1 MTILA
6 LDIGDKRIGIAVSDP
21 SEQFSLPVDVIQRTN
36 LENDCREIK
45 KRVDEYQARL
55 VVAGLP
61 RSLDGTLKTQAKKCM
76 TFSDRLKTE
85 ISVPIEYWNEWMT
98 TKEAESVLI
107 SSNVRRE
114 NRKKFID
121 KLAATLILD
130 GYLRRLQQQKTQAN
144 SSPQSDKG
152 NQS

>member
-21 SEQFSLPVDVIQRTN
+21 SEQFPLPVDVIHRSN
-36 LENDCREIK
+36 LEKDCKLIQKWVE
-45 KRVDEYQARL
+45 EYQVRL

-61 RSLDGTLKTQAKKCM
+61 RSLDGKIKVQAEKSITFVEHLKTV
-76 TFSDRLKTE
+76 
-85 ISVPIEYWNEWMT
+85 ISVPVEFWNEWMT

-107 SSNVRRE
+107 SSNMRRE
-114 NRKKFID
+114 NRKKVID

-130 GYLRRLQQQKTQAN
+130 GYLRRLQQIKTQPN
-144 SSPQSDKG
+144 ESSNPE
-152 NQS
+152 